1 MAHLPYIVKLTGV
14 VIASAALA
22 ACGSSRKTSAN
33 FPKPAAPAAG
43 PLQIKYA
50 QLIGI
55 QPQQLANTALYQFID
70 EWMNTPYQYGGQ
82 TKKGADCSGFTYQ
95 LFAAVY
101 DKNLPRQSAAQSQ
114 LLKALKAMSQ
124 LAEGDLVF
132 FKTGGSTTI
141 NHVGVYLHNQKMVS
155 ATTSAGV
162 VISDIGSGYWKAKF
176 VGGGSVK

>member
-1 MAHLPYIVKLTGV
+1 MANPQHILKLAGFV
-14 VIASAALA
+14 LAIAATA
-22 ACGSSRKTSAN
+22 ACGSSRKTSATA
-33 FPKPAAPAAG
+33 PTPSAPAS

-55 QPQQLANTALYQFID
+55 QPQLITNTALYQFID

-101 DKNLPRQSAAQSQ
+101 GKTLPRQSAAQSQ
-114 LLKALKAMSQ
+114 LLNAPKSVGELT
-124 LAEGDLVF
+124 EGDLVF
-132 FKTGGSTTI
+132 FKTEGSKTI
-141 NHVGVYLHNQKMVS
+141 NHVGVYLHNQKMIN

-162 VISDIGSGYWKAKF
+162 VISDMGSAYWKPKF
-176 VGGGSVK
+176 VTGGSVK